1 MIKYLKIRLKVMR
14 AIYLTKKVEHLI
26 ERIKE
31 IHAEVEEELGYER
44 KDSK

>member
-1 MIKYLKIRLKVMR
+1 MIKYLKIRLKVLQ
-14 AIYLTKKVEHLI
+14 AIRLTKKVERLI

-31 IHAEVEEELGYER
+31 IHAEVEEDLGYER